1 MRIRQE
7 GVGMRRGQSGRLR
20 QTLLAGGAWITLAI
34 GVASAQDAD
43 MAIPAQALS
52 QTLKD
57 ISRQT
62 GENILF
68 TPESVSGRR
77 APALNGHMS
86 ALDAVTR
93 ALAGSGLEAEP
104 DGNGGLII
112 RESRQRKAQA
122 AAYQEDAT

>member
-68 TPESVSGRR
+68 TPESVAGVQ
-77 APALNGHMS
+77 APALSGRMTS
-86 ALDAVTR
+86 FDAVTR
-93 ALAGSGLEAEP
+93 VLSGTNLEAV
-104 DGNGGLII
+104 
-112 RESRQRKAQA
+112 
-122 AAYQEDAT
+122 